1 MADFTNKTQNYG
13 LPQYGSTDSKLLL
26 GSMTNAFKTIDDE
39 LAKASDKTAFKDI
52 TSLFTFDT
60 TAVSGA
66 SDLGGIKCYSDG
78 KCVIVEGGR
87 VNIKF
92 TARNQDEFQ
101 TIMVAPKGYLPPR
114 GMHAE
119 FGVYKLIDQRNNESK
134 DYANMVTLYF
144 ETESDGKIG
153 VYSPIMPSN
162 LFQCYFNFTYP
173 IVG

>member
-1 MADFTNKTQNYG
+1 MANFTNKTQNYG

-52 TSLFTFDT
+52 TSLFIFDT
-60 TAVSGA
+60 TVSTTT
-66 SDLGGIKCYSDG
+66 DKGGIKCYSDG
-78 KCVIVEGGR
+78 KCVIVYGGR
-87 VNIKF
+87 VNIQF

-119 FGVYKLIDQRNNESK
+119 FGVYQLYDQSNNESK
-134 DYANMVTLYF
+134 IYANMVTLYF
-144 ETESDGKIG
+144 EAESNGNIG
-153 VYSPIMPSN
+153 VYSPIMPSS
-162 LFQCYFNFTYP
+162 LTQCYFNFTYP